1 MTLKN
6 LNKKC
11 RCLAKKMQRHTVSRH
26 CAGKHGSLF
35 EACRAGK
42 HGPLSETCRAGKIR
56 ICKITGD
63 RKLCARMASL
73 GVLAGEEAEIICKK
87 NGSQCLLKIQGGTLS
102 LDHTTSSNIIVQ
114 SV

>member
-1 MTLKN
+1 MTLKE

-11 RCLAKKMQRHTVSRH
+11 GCFARKIQQCTREERCNGHP
-26 CAGKHGSLF
+26 
-35 EACRAGK
+35 
-42 HGPLSETCRAGKIR
+42 GPLSKSHQAGKVK

-73 GVLAGEEAEIICKK
+73 GVLPGQEAELICPQ
-87 NGSQCLLKIQGGTLS
+87 NGSQCLLKVHGGTLS
-102 LDHTTSSNIIVQ
+102 LDEVTSNNIIVQ

>member
-1 MTLKN
+1 MTLKD

-11 RCLAKKMQRHTVSRH
+11 RCLAKKVQQCT
-26 CAGKHGSLF
+26 GSQQ
-35 EACRAGK
+35 CVGQ
-42 HGPLSETCRAGKIR
+42 HGPLSETCHAGKVK

-73 GVLAGEEAEIICKK
+73 GLLAGEEVEIICKK

-102 LDHTTSSNIIVQ
+102 LDHLTSSNIIVQ